1 MLCTD
6 EPWTACDVCLL
17 WLALCICH
25 VIYTQHYNVT
35 ELDSWTICKSF
46 ATASEKWAIRVY
58 GTMGVYIYIYC
69 LFKAYLGQLLD
80 LPGALGP
87 HLKGTEKLLAKKLI
101 NSYSK
106 VVSMAASFGLVVVI
120 VILSTSIL
128 QGSAFQ
134 VWWDLYF
141 SLYYIFTAMSVSL
154 WMTEFWKSV
163 SIWQKLKTK
172 I

>member
-1 MLCTD
+1 
-6 EPWTACDVCLL
+6 
-17 WLALCICH
+17 
-25 VIYTQHYNVT
+25 
-35 ELDSWTICKSF
+35 
-46 ATASEKWAIRVY
+46 
-58 GTMGVYIYIYC
+58 MGVYIYIYC

-134 VWWDLYF
+134 V
-141 SLYYIFTAMSVSL
+141 
-154 WMTEFWKSV
+154 
-163 SIWQKLKTK
+163 
-172 I
+172 

>member
-1 MLCTD
+1 MGSLWCVFTVACTLHLPCNLHPALQRYRTWQLD
-6 EPWTACDVCLL
+6 YMQIFCNCFRKMSNTCIRNYGCMHIHILLIQSIFRTALG
-17 WLALCICH
+17 LAW
-25 VIYTQHYNVT
+25 
-35 ELDSWTICKSF
+35 S
-46 ATASEKWAIRVY
+46 
-58 GTMGVYIYIYC
+58 
-69 LFKAYLGQLLD
+69 
-80 LPGALGP
+80 PGP
-87 HLKGTEKLLAKKLI
+87 HLKSTEKLLAKKLI

-141 SLYYIFTAMSVSL
+141 SLYYIFTAMSVCL

>member
-46 ATASEKWAIRVY
+46 ATASEKWAIHVY

-87 HLKGTEKLLAKKLI
+87 HLKGTETLLAKKLI

-120 VILSTSIL
+120 VILSTQVFYKVVHFRCDGICTFLCTTYSL
-128 QGSAFQ
+128 LCLSVCGWQNFENQWAFGR
-134 VWWDLYF
+134 
-141 SLYYIFTAMSVSL
+141 S
-154 WMTEFWKSV
+154 
-163 SIWQKLKTK
+163 
-172 I
+172 